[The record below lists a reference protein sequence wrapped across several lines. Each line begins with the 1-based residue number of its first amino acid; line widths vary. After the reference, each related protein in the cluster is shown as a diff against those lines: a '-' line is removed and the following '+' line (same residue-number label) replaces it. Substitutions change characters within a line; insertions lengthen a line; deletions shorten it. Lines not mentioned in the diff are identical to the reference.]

1 MTNRR
6 LTLEH
11 ILYALAFSLA
21 LTLRF
26 LHLGALPLS
35 DFEADWALQA
45 LQVARG
51 AHPAIGPN
59 PAYVLLT
66 SIPFYIFG
74 ASDFLARF
82 WPALAGSALSL
93 APFFFRDRLGRVPAL
108 ILAFALAFDPGLLAL
123 SRVAGSLILAVSFLV
138 LAWAMWRD
146 GRYPCAA
153 PTRLAGVLAGL
164 ALLSGQAVWMGLL
177 ILGLSVAI
185 WQAFVSKRVKT
196 DDQQQTAGE
205 DHSSPVTR
213 HPSLETDHWSLN
225 TEHWKTALAYLL
237 GTLLLGGSLFLLA
250 PNGLSALVASLLA
263 FVKGWWTPSGER
275 IIHLLGAL
283 VAYQLMALIF
293 GLLALVGG
301 IRPGRRCPE
310 PVEGCCAG
318 KDRLVIGLGLWA
330 GVALLLALVYPGR
343 QVADL
348 AWALIPLWALAALEL
363 SRYTKM
369 ERIGAWEL
377 AGVTTLT
384 VSILVFA
391 WMNLAG
397 VAGQAF
403 TSPLAQTRL
412 LLLLGALL
420 LLGLSLTLVGMG
432 WSLDL
437 ARQGAVWGSALFL
450 AAFTLGAAT
459 GAAGLRRPLTA
470 ELWSPAPQTA
480 QADLLQKTMDGL
492 SNWRKGHIEALD
504 VTVVELDSPALRWLL
519 RDWEVK
525 ETGALSPADSPSL
538 VVMPLRGITPQ
549 GMQVN
554 LATAYRG
561 QDFVWHQTPAW
572 DLARPED
579 WLRWFV
585 YRQMPQQTESI
596 VLWARN
602 DLFFE
607 SGVTP

>member
-108 ILAFALAFDPGLLAL
+108 ILAFALAFEPGLLAL

-164 ALLSGQAVWMGLL
+164 ALLSGPALWMGLL
-177 ILGLSVAI
+177 ALGLTWAI
-185 WQAFVSKRVKT
+185 GQALGGKQPAKSRNPEQSERT
-196 DDQQQTAGE
+196 DDRRPTTDDGQSPDGDASR
-205 DHSSPVTR
+205 SSIVNR
-213 HPSLETDHWSLN
+213 QSSIETGHWLLITDN
-225 TEHWKTALAYLL
+225 WKPALAYML

-275 IIHLLGAL
+275 VIHLLGAL

-293 GLLALVGG
+293 GIPALVGG
-301 IRPGRRCPE
+301 IRPSRRCPE
-310 PVEGCCAG
+310 FIEGCCAG

-330 GVALLLALVYPGR
+330 GVALLLALIYPGR

-348 AWALIPLWALAALEL
+348 AW
-363 SRYTKM
+363 
-369 ERIGAWEL
+369 
-377 AGVTTLT
+377 
-384 VSILVFA
+384 
-391 WMNLAG
+391 
-397 VAGQAF
+397 
-403 TSPLAQTRL
+403 
-412 LLLLGALL
+412 
-420 LLGLSLTLVGMG
+420 
-432 WSLDL
+432 
-437 ARQGAVWGSALFL
+437 
-450 AAFTLGAAT
+450 
-459 GAAGLRRPLTA
+459 
-470 ELWSPAPQTA
+470 
-480 QADLLQKTMDGL
+480 
-492 SNWRKGHIEALD
+492 
-504 VTVVELDSPALRWLL
+504 
-519 RDWEVK
+519 
-525 ETGALSPADSPSL
+525 
-538 VVMPLRGITPQ
+538 
-549 GMQVN
+549 
-554 LATAYRG
+554 
-561 QDFVWHQTPAW
+561 
-572 DLARPED
+572 
-579 WLRWFV
+579 
-585 YRQMPQQTESI
+585 
-596 VLWARN
+596 
-602 DLFFE
+602 
-607 SGVTP
+607 

>member
-1 MTNRR
+1 M
-6 LTLEH
+6 
-11 ILYALAFSLA
+11 
-21 LTLRF
+21 
-26 LHLGALPLS
+26 
-35 DFEADWALQA
+35 
-45 LQVARG
+45 
-51 AHPAIGPN
+51 
-59 PAYVLLT
+59 
-66 SIPFYIFG
+66 
-74 ASDFLARF
+74 
-82 WPALAGSALSL
+82 
-93 APFFFRDRLGRVPAL
+93 
-108 ILAFALAFDPGLLAL
+108 
-123 SRVAGSLILAVSFLV
+123 
-138 LAWAMWRD
+138 
-146 GRYPCAA
+146 
-153 PTRLAGVLAGL
+153 
-164 ALLSGQAVWMGLL
+164 
-177 ILGLSVAI
+177 
-185 WQAFVSKRVKT
+185 
-196 DDQQQTAGE
+196 
-205 DHSSPVTR
+205 
-213 HPSLETDHWSLN
+213 
-225 TEHWKTALAYLL
+225 
-237 GTLLLGGSLFLLA
+237 
-250 PNGLSALVASLLA
+250 
-263 FVKGWWTPSGER
+263 
-275 IIHLLGAL
+275 
-283 VAYQLMALIF
+283 
-293 GLLALVGG
+293 
-301 IRPGRRCPE
+301 
-310 PVEGCCAG
+310 
-318 KDRLVIGLGLWA
+318 
-330 GVALLLALVYPGR
+330 ALLLALVYPGR

-363 SRYTKM
+363 SRYTKI
-369 ERIGAWEL
+369 EGIGAWEL

-585 YRQMPQQTESI
+585 YRQMPQQTESV

-602 DLFFE
+602 DLFFNE
-607 SGVTP
+607 EAAPSP